1 MHLWLYHGSWPSWPQ
16 VSLCMGLASWLF
28 HRVEDLLLALVGS
41 SEMRPGSRRIGC
53 RAQEEMVR
61 NTTFNQELQFE
72 QNSIKSGFKTFI

>member
-1 MHLWLYHGSWPSWPQ
+1 
-16 VSLCMGLASWLF
+16 MGLASWLF
-28 HRVEDLLLALVGS
+28 HRVEDLLLALLGS

-61 NTTFNQELQFE
+61 NTRFNQELQFE